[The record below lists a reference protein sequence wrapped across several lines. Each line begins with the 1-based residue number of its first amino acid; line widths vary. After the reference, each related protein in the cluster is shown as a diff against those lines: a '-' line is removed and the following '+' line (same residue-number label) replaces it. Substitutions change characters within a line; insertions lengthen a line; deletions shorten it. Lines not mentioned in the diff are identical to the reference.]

1 MNVFRRLALSAIV
14 SAAVGVPVAGQAQSC
29 PTPPG
34 KDVLLFVDNSSS
46 ITNAEFDEAQQAIA
60 SIAASVLSRPGY
72 RLAVVNWGCEGG
84 RRTTR
89 DGCRVDL
96 ATGSAIP
103 GGWSSNPADFA
114 YAGNNSASN
123 RVCRSFGTNFA
134 GSVNR
139 NNCGGANFSVNIND
153 DYAQHGLKIL
163 EGVLYSGGTTGGNDS
178 YNQPTLGPSAPTQQL
193 MLIHMTDA
201 DPNFGRFDG
210 TSIREMPSTETALGF
225 YHYSNR
231 FKNVRNAVIVGVGI
245 DAASNVAVNRGE
257 LAAVAS
263 RGGIATDYD
272 AAHPTALSTQ
282 AFDTGT
288 PRIAANSITYNDATI
303 LSAANM
309 AFNATVPACVILR
322 KQSVGGTG
330 SFSFTGGT
338 NGLPSALTL
347 STATTNPQA
356 ATGVFLSQ
364 FNTPTSITE
373 TIPLGWSLTS
383 AACVNASNT
392 NVPVTSNLAT
402 GQLTIPAAQVVAGA
416 QLTCTFTNRNVQ
428 PNFGTCDARMFLDS
442 VTIQSTSV
450 AYSTLYEFTFDNGS
464 AGLDLLGVS
473 ANNMQRNA
481 LGFNPLDNYIY
492 GISFRST
499 GGNDLYRIGSDGS
512 SSLFGTVTGLP
523 IDRYVNGAFSA
534 AGDYY
539 VYAADRPQM
548 YRIAIGSPSIA
559 TPITLSRPT
568 SMTDFAWYNGLLYGI
583 ENYNLVSIDPSTGV
597 LTTVGPTQSD
607 LESAAAMLATTN
619 GLFGGLPGLYAID
632 HLTGAATLLTGDVP
646 SPSGNGGGDGANCP
660 TATVS
665 FDADLSVTKTNTPA
679 SGPNDLPDDTYT
691 PGEVRTYSILVSN
704 SATSFG
710 AQNITVSDPLPAG
723 INASTVSWTCTSTSG
738 DARCGATSGTGA
750 LNDTGLDLPPGA
762 VAAYLVT
769 LTVPTTFTGNLTNT
783 VTITPPNTINDTNAS
798 NNTATDTDARAGSI
812 VIIKNAVPNSAQD
825 FAFTTTGTGLSSFS
839 LDDDA
844 DDTLTNDRIFTGLAP
859 GSYGVTETALAGWNL
874 TGLTCVDPDSGST
887 VNPGTRSATIDLD
900 AGETVTCT
908 YTNTRET
915 TPLPTGDRC
924 PLLWGALRRTPLTGT
939 GYGVLTSIDPATGE
953 LTYYPGAITDN
964 DGGDITSLG
973 IDPRTGRLFAVDNAT
988 GQIRTLAPGAS
999 TWSSTGVTA
1008 AGAASW
1014 HRMVMD
1020 AVGNLY
1026 LQGQDAT
1033 QLYRYAV
1040 AMDGSL
1046 AAPATVTLTYSGAV
1060 PSAGGDLAIGP
1071 DGTIYIVAGNEQALY
1086 QLSGDLYAGT
1096 AATASQVATVPGDP
1110 GAAAFVGTTL
1120 YLGDSG
1126 NTLYAG
1132 PVTGPYMPVTKAFP
1146 RIGDM
1151 ASCSAGLPPM
1161 LTLRKTWA
1169 GAAVNDTVTV
1179 SALDLTTGGATGAAL
1194 DAVADTPSETDAGT
1208 AFAVVHGRS
1217 YTLSEAFTTGTADA
1231 YDKALTCTG
1240 NTGTGAALTYT
1251 ANDMSGTLT
1260 VGDAATDIA
1269 CTFTNVR
1276 EPTLTLAKT
1285 WVNAA
1290 TGDTATLTATGGTG
1304 SPALDS
1310 TAETANETDTGV
1322 AVKMA
1327 VGDVV
1332 TLAETL
1338 GGSNTGGYIAGAWN
1352 CTGGVLSGNTLTLT
1366 DADVGAAII
1375 CTIVNTLRQT
1385 DLQVV
1390 KTASP
1395 NPVVSGGVVTYQI
1408 VVTNNGPLAADGAVL
1423 TDVAG
1428 VGQDCTTPSTTATC
1442 SATGG
1447 ATCPSPT
1454 VPVSSLLGSGIT
1466 IPTLPVGGQVTIG
1479 LQCTVSATGT
1489 P

>member
-1 MNVFRRLALSAIV
+1 MNVFRRLALSAVV

-134 GSVNR
+134 GSINR

-178 YNQPTLGPSAPTQQL
+178 YNQPTLGPSTPTQQL

-245 DAASNVAVNRGE
+245 DATAANAVNRGE
-257 LAAVAS
+257 VAAFAS
-263 RGGIATDYD
+263 RGGAATDYD

-288 PRIAANSITYNDATI
+288 PRIASYSAAYNDATI
-303 LSAANM
+303 LSAANT

-322 KQSVGGTG
+322 KQSVGGARE
-330 SFSFTGGT
+330 FTFDGGT
-338 NGLPSALTL
+338 NGLPIDFSLDTTVANPASSATYLT
-347 STATTNPQA
+347 
-356 ATGVFLSQ
+356 Q
-364 FNTPTSITE
+364 FNTDTSIRE
-373 TIPLGWSLTS
+373 RVES
-383 AACVNASNT
+383 AANHGYELSSIVCTNGAGA
-392 NVPVTSNLAT
+392 NVPVVADTST
-402 GQLTIPAAQVVAGA
+402 GQLTIPGSQIVAGA
-416 QLTCTFTNRNVQ
+416 ELTCTFTN
-428 PNFGTCDARMFLDS
+428 
-442 VTIQSTSV
+442 
-450 AYSTLYEFTFDNGS
+450 
-464 AGLDLLGVS
+464 
-473 ANNMQRNA
+473 
-481 LGFNPLDNYIY
+481 
-492 GISFRST
+492 
-499 GGNDLYRIGSDGS
+499 
-512 SSLFGTVTGLP
+512 
-523 IDRYVNGAFSA
+523 
-534 AGDYY
+534 
-539 VYAADRPQM
+539 
-548 YRIAIGSPSIA
+548 
-559 TPITLSRPT
+559 
-568 SMTDFAWYNGLLYGI
+568 
-583 ENYNLVSIDPSTGV
+583 
-597 LTTVGPTQSD
+597 
-607 LESAAAMLATTN
+607 
-619 GLFGGLPGLYAID
+619 
-632 HLTGAATLLTGDVP
+632 
-646 SPSGNGGGDGANCP
+646 
-660 TATVS
+660 
-665 FDADLSVTKTNTPA
+665 
-679 SGPNDLPDDTYT
+679 
-691 PGEVRTYSILVSN
+691 
-704 SATSFG
+704 
-710 AQNITVSDPLPAG
+710 
-723 INASTVSWTCTSTSG
+723 
-738 DARCGATSGTGA
+738 
-750 LNDTGLDLPPGA
+750 
-762 VAAYLVT
+762 
-769 LTVPTTFTGNLTNT
+769 
-783 VTITPPNTINDTNAS
+783 
-798 NNTATDTDARAGSI
+798 
-812 VIIKNAVPNSAQD
+812 
-825 FAFTTTGTGLSSFS
+825 
-839 LDDDA
+839 
-844 DDTLTNDRIFTGLAP
+844 
-859 GSYGVTETALAGWNL
+859 
-874 TGLTCVDPDSGST
+874 
-887 VNPGTRSATIDLD
+887 
-900 AGETVTCT
+900 
-908 YTNTRET
+908 TREI

-924 PLLWGALRRTPLTGT
+924 PLLWGVLRSTPPTGT
-939 GYGVLTSIDPATGE
+939 GYGVLTSIDPATGAA
-953 LTYYPGAITDN
+953 TYYPGAITDN

-973 IDPRTGRLFAVDNAT
+973 IDPRTGRLFAVDNDT

-999 TWSSTGVTA
+999 SWSSTGVTA
-1008 AGAASW
+1008 AGSANW

-1040 AMDGSL
+1040 ALDGSL
-1046 AAPATVTLTYSGAV
+1046 SAPATVTLTYSGAV
-1060 PSAGGDLAIGP
+1060 PSSGGDLAIGP
-1071 DGTIYIVAGNEQALY
+1071 DGTIYVVAGDEQALY

-1096 AATASQVATVPGDP
+1096 AATASQIATVPGDP

-1120 YLGDSG
+1120 YLGDST

-1132 PVTGPYMPVTKAFP
+1132 PVTGPYMTVTNDFP

-1161 LTLRKTWA
+1161 LTLRKSWA
-1169 GAAVNDTVTV
+1169 GAAVNDAVTV

-1194 DAVADTPSETDAGT
+1194 DAVADTPSEIDAGT

-1217 YTLSEAFTTGTADA
+1217 YTLSEVFTTGTASA

-1260 VGDAATDIA
+1260 VGDAATDIV

-1290 TGDTATLTATGGTG
+1290 TGDTAALTATGGTG

-1310 TAETANETDTGV
+1310 TAETANETDTGA

-1327 VGDVV
+1327 VGDVI

-1366 DADVGAAII
+1366 DADVGAAIVCMI
-1375 CTIVNTLRQT
+1375 ANTLRQT

-1395 NPVVSGGVVTYQI
+1395 NPVVSNGVVTYQI

-1428 VGQDCTTPSTTATC
+1428 VGQNCTAPSTTATC

-1466 IPTLPVGGQVTIG
+1466 IPTLPVGGQITIG